1 MSDDPHARLDERLRA
16 AFEPGPPAAA
26 RIAGAALSDRAA
38 TRPRR
43 WLGLAA
49 AAATG
54 CIVSALVFW
63 PSRPLPRAEP
73 ATADLI
79 GSVTDG
85 LLVVGLPDGSVV
97 ITGGEARQ
105 DRPDDGYGLV
115 IVEGE
120 LR

>member
-16 AFEPGPPAAA
+16 AFEPGPRAAA
-26 RIAGAALSDRAA
+26 RIAGAALADRAV

-49 AAATG
+49 AAATA

-63 PSRPLPRAEP
+63 PSRPLPHVEP
-73 ATADLI
+73 ATAVLV
-79 GSVTDG
+79 GSVSDG
-85 LLVVGLPDGSVV
+85 ILVVPLPDGSVA
-97 ITGGEARQ
+97 ITGGEERQ
-105 DRPDDGYGLV
+105 DRPEDGYGLV
-115 IVEGE
+115 LVEGD

>member
-16 AFEPGPPAAA
+16 AFEPGPRAAA
-26 RIAGAALSDRAA
+26 RIAGAALTDRAA

-49 AAATG
+49 AAATV
-54 CIVSALVFW
+54 CIASALVFW
-63 PSRPLPRAEP
+63 PSRPARQLEP
-73 ATADLI
+73 TAVSLS
-79 GSVTDG
+79 GSLTDG
-85 LLVVGLPDGSVV
+85 LLVVPLQDGSVA

-105 DRPDDGYGLV
+105 DRPQDGCGLV
-115 IVEGE
+115 LVEGE

>member
-1 MSDDPHARLDERLRA
+1 MADDPQADLDRRLRD
-16 AFEPGPPAAA
+16 AFEPGPRAAA
-26 RIAGAALSDRAA
+26 RIAAAALADRAV

-49 AAATG
+49 AAATV

-63 PSRPLPRAEP
+63 PSRPLPHVEP
-73 ATADLI
+73 AAAVLV
-79 GSVTDG
+79 GSVSDG
-85 LLVVGLPDGSVV
+85 LLVVPLPDGSVA

-105 DRPDDGYGLV
+105 DRPDDGYG
-115 IVEGE
+115 IVLAEGD